1 MDIRRL
7 FCKTL
12 PAVAAAVF
20 MVSAGLIFTVKY
32 VHTAAELL
40 PYFDNTPADNRRLF
54 YINFYIPFVFCF
66 LSLYG
71 CLFLKGFFLRGI
83 CLIAGFTTAVIASY
97 VLSDVFTVNLCIY
110 SAYVLIAAASFPL
123 PKNCI
128 VSILA
133 IICFSVFLVHPS
145 FLGPAYGNL
154 NYFSPSPDQMM
165 LIVLYMVL
173 LAAAMASVRYLA
185 EKNSDSES
193 AIAHLNLVGTK
204 MLLFNHRLQEYVK
217 DSGEEAVKKDRLRFT
232 SDLHDSSGYVFTN
245 IIAITDAALSWP
257 SMEMQK
263 MQETF
268 KLIQNQARN
277 GLNRTREILHMIRGL
292 HDPAPGSIE
301 TIYEMKAI
309 LEEVT
314 DIKVAIEIGNMNYNH
329 NPDVNRALTRIIQ
342 EAFTNSIRHGKA
354 SRILINF
361 WEFPNSLE
369 MTVRD
374 NGVGAQNIVKG
385 IGLAGMEERLEKIKG
400 TLEVS
405 SPADGG
411 FCLKVSIP
419 LLTIRGDTNG

>member
-1 MDIRRL
+1 MNVRHL

-12 PAVAAAVF
+12 PAAAAAFF
-20 MVSAGLIFTVKY
+20 MVSAGIIFTLKY
-32 VHTAAELL
+32 VHAAAELL
-40 PYFDNTPADNRRLF
+40 PYFDNIPADNCRLF
-54 YINFYIPFVFCF
+54 YLNFYIPFAFCF
-66 LSLYG
+66 LSLCG

-83 CLIAGFTTAVIASY
+83 CLVAGFTTAVIAGY
-97 VLSDVFTVNLCIY
+97 VLSDLFTVNLCIY
-110 SAYVLIAAASFPL
+110 SAYVLIGAAAFDP
-123 PKNCI
+123 PGNYC
-128 VSILA
+128 VSGFA
-133 IICFSVFLVHPS
+133 IICFIIFLFRPP

-154 NYFSPSPDQMM
+154 SYFIPSADQVI
-165 LIVLYMVL
+165 LLVLYMSL
-173 LAAAMASVRYLA
+173 LAAAMFSIRYLA
-185 EKNSDSES
+185 EKYNDSES
-193 AIAHLNLVGTK
+193 AIAHLNQVGTK

-292 HDPAPGSIE
+292 QDPAPGSID

-314 DIKVAIEIGNMNYNH
+314 DIKVDIETGNMRYNYDS
-329 NPDVNRALTRIIQ
+329 DVNRALTRIIQ

-361 WEFPNSLE
+361 WEFPDSLE

-374 NGVGAQNIVKG
+374 NGMGAQNIVRG
-385 IGLAGMEERLEKIKG
+385 IGLAGMEERLEKLNG

-411 FCLKVSIP
+411 FCLKVTIP
-419 LLTIRGDTNG
+419 LVTAK